1 LVYIGIGKIYGDKV
15 TVPDVQGM
23 TIQEAALELSKVGLE
38 YDIERDNSDEY
49 EKDVVIS
56 QTPEADTLIR
66 TSEIVTLVVSLGPE
80 TATVPNVI
88 GSTEDEAKE
97 ALEAAGFTAKDY
109 IYEFSDEYEEGI
121 VIDQNPTSGI
131 DVAVGTNI
139 TLYVSKGID
148 VVTMPKVKGLTLA
161 AARSAIEDVDLVVGT
176 VTYEASNTVE
186 KGLVISQSVSMYSE
200 VARNTSVD
208 LVISLGPE
216 TTKTLTFD
224 LSSYGDGSN
233 NVDVVVKLY
242 DTDGSNTQTVYDE
255 TVNLNATSSISV
267 SVTGSGTKKYT
278 LYIDGEAKETGDVN
292 F

>member
-1 LVYIGIGKIYGDKV
+1 
-15 TVPDVQGM
+15 
-23 TIQEAALELSKVGLE
+23 
-38 YDIERDNSDEY
+38 
-49 EKDVVIS
+49 
-56 QTPEADTLIR
+56 
-66 TSEIVTLVVSLGPE
+66 
-80 TATVPNVI
+80 
-88 GSTEDEAKE
+88 
-97 ALEAAGFTAKDY
+97 
-109 IYEFSDEYEEGI
+109 
-121 VIDQNPTSGI
+121 
-131 DVAVGTNI
+131 
-139 TLYVSKGID
+139 
-148 VVTMPKVKGLTLA
+148 MPKVKGLTLA

-186 KGLVISQSVSMYSE
+186 KGLVISQSVSMNSE

-278 LYIDGEAKETGDVN
+278 LYIDGEAKEKRDVN